1 MGPFSEASNKYKE
14 LIHTAK
20 GGKEQ
25 QRNRMLHCV
34 STGPLIPGYLQIL
47 VSHASQAPFWKVSL
61 DHFPDGETQGRE
73 K

>member
-1 MGPFSEASNKYKE
+1 
-14 LIHTAK
+14 
-20 GGKEQ
+20 
-25 QRNRMLHCV
+25 MLHCV